1 MDETLPEVVMLRN
14 VIATTAHDIGGLASA
29 LLLRADVLEHGS
41 ADTTVRAM
49 RSIAGEIRV
58 LGQQLRALRAADGA
72 DTLAPSQNG
81 AALHWAAGVTRFGV
95 GLLPRGSAI
104 DCKVDDTI
112 IPHGL
117 AQPLWFISLSLLGAI
132 AEEWPDTRFAV
143 QIDSERQTDLVA
155 LTFGATVKGQRFDVT
170 PAMRGTWWQWALAH
184 SELYQLRLSSEP
196 SRIVVHMPTASAL

>member
-29 LLLRADVLEHGS
+29 LLLRADVLEHGT

-49 RSIAGEIRV
+49 RSIAAELRV

-95 GLLPRGSAI
+95 GLLPRGSAV

-143 QIDSERQTDLVA
+143 QIDNERQTDASV
-155 LTFGATVKGQRFDVT
+155 LTFGATVTGKPFDVAA
-170 PAMRGTWWQWALAH
+170 AMRGTWWEWAILHAEQH
-184 SELYQLRLSSEP
+184 QLRLSNDAGRVLVRLP
-196 SRIVVHMPTASAL
+196 TVVAS